1 MAVVMTGGKK
11 RITVIRS
18 SGSKNASSASEERD
32 DIKRRVANIDGV
44 KFVVIDPSG
53 NRQTGAIIE
62 ELGETKKQ
70 SRALKPVEK
79 RVRKALRAQ
88 LRSLNVYL
96 SLHDR
101 SNRKRKNGWLRDL
114 ASNLNKARRKSAW
127 E

>member
-1 MAVVMTGGKK
+1 MAVVMTGGTK
-11 RITVIRS
+11 RITVIRT
-18 SGSKNASSASEERD
+18 SGSKTAASKSEERD
-32 DIKRRVANIDGV
+32 DIKRRIASVDGV

-53 NRQTGAIIE
+53 ARQSGAIIE
-62 ELGETKKQ
+62 DLGETKKQ

-114 ASNLNKARRKSAW
+114 TSNMNKARRKSSW